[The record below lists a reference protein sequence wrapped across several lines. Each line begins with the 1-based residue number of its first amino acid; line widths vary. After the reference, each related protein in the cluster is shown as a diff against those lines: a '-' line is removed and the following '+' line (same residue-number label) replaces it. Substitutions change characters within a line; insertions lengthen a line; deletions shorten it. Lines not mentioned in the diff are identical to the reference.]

1 MECHYC
7 KSKFSS
13 KANLNTHQKTAKYCL
28 KLRGTVQALFQC
40 KLCDKTFNKKFNLTR
55 HTDKCVSIESFN
67 ALQIKVEL
75 LDKQKYMYQCENKQ
89 QQIRIEELQRQNQE
103 LQKQI
108 HEIAIK
114 AISRPTTSNK
124 TQINNYIQNMQPVTD
139 KHLIDNV
146 QHLTI
151 DHIKKGAEGY
161 AAYALE

>member
-1 MECHYC
+1 
-7 KSKFSS
+7 
-13 KANLNTHQKTAKYCL
+13 
-28 KLRGTVQALFQC
+28 
-40 KLCDKTFNKKFNLTR
+40 
-55 HTDKCVSIESFN
+55 
-67 ALQIKVEL
+67 
-75 LDKQKYMYQCENKQ
+75 MYQCENKQ

-103 LQKQI
+103 LQNQI